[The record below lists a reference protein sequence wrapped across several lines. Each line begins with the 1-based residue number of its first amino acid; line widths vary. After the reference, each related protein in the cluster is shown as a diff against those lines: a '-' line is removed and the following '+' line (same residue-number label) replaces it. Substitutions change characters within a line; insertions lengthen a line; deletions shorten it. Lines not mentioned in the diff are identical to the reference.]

1 MKKIGCCLA
10 KFIVFSWLCFL
21 SHSVFAANV
30 VIQNIRSVPVSE
42 NQIRLILSSSG
53 PLQYHLFELDNP
65 NRLVIDFKQAQL
77 TYGLNKQAVKNNFIK
92 QLRSSQQGSRLRL
105 VFDLK
110 NAVSYKSFVDKETS
124 VNRLT
129 INLSLKANI
138 PKPSINNTAILS
150 SAHKALSSSVPA
162 YQDYAMI
169 GSKDVVIV
177 IDPGH
182 GGKDTGAIGQR
193 GSYEKNDVLA
203 ISKQLQ
209 NLINH
214 QKGFKAV
221 LTRSSDYYL
230 SLRQRLNLA
239 RRYKAD
245 MFIAIHADAFRNHQ
259 ARGASVYA
267 LSERGATSEA
277 ARWLAERENQSEL
290 MGGVELNDKDNMLK
304 SVLLNLSQ
312 TATIQSGLTVG
323 YQLLISMGRISPLH
337 HRKVEQAAF
346 VVLKSPDIPSVL
358 VECGFISNGQEES
371 RLGNYNY
378 QRQIAS
384 ALSQGITSY
393 FKLNPPRGTWLA
405 KQQAHYQQ

>member
-10 KFIVFSWLCFL
+10 KFIVFSGLCFL
-21 SHSVFAANV
+21 SHSIFAANA
-30 VIQNIRSVPVSE
+30 VIQNIRFVPVSE
-42 NQIRLILSSSG
+42 NQMRLILSSSG

-65 NRLVIDFKQAQL
+65 DRLVIDFKQAQL
-77 TYGLNKQAVKNNFIK
+77 TYGLNKQTVKSNFIK
-92 QLRSSQQGSRLRL
+92 QLRSSQQGNSLRL

-110 NAVSYKSFVDKETS
+110 NAVGYKSFVSNEAS

-150 SAHKALSSSVPA
+150 SAHKTLTPSAPA

-221 LTRSSDYYL
+221 LTRRSDYYL
-230 SLRQRLNLA
+230 TLRQRLNLA

-267 LSERGATSEA
+267 LSGRGATSEA

-323 YQLLISMGRISPLH
+323 YQLLISMGRICPLH

-371 RLGNYNY
+371 RLANYNY
-378 QRQIAS
+378 QRQIAN

-405 KQQAHYQQ
+405 KQQAYYQH